1 MNCPKCNAEIP
12 AGKNFCVE
20 CGESIGA
27 KLFLLVVAVIVIWG
41 LMVCGG
47 IALMICFPVWW
58 GFLSGGII
66 SGWGIAALVR
76 PVRDLVK
83 HLP

>member
-1 MNCPKCNAEIP
+1 MKCSKCGAEIP
-12 AGKNFCVE
+12 DGKNFCVE

-27 KLFLLVVAVIVIWG
+27 NLLVLAVVVMAIWG

-66 SGWGIAALVR
+66 SGWGFVALVR
-76 PVRDLVK
+76 PVRDLIK
-83 HLP
+83 HLT